1 MVELLSARRIFLL
14 AVILV
19 VVAMASAL
27 YLQYA
32 VGLMPCP
39 LCVIQRMGYIAAAI
53 FALLAALVA
62 RGTLMRPLLGFL
74 AIISAV
80 AGGGV
85 AAWHAWLLAYP
96 PESLSC
102 GRPFEWFS
110 DDFPLVTWLPKLFR
124 GDGDCLAVD
133 WKFLGLGV
141 PQLSALAFL
150 ALTALLVW
158 ATTTSLRDRS
168 RA

>member
-1 MVELLSARRIFLL
+1 MDDLLSARRIFLL

-27 YLQYA
+27 YLQYT
-32 VGLMPCP
+32 VGLPPCP

-62 RGTLMRPLLGFL
+62 RGTLARPLLGML
-74 AIISAV
+74 AMISAV

-85 AAWHAWLLAYP
+85 AVWHAWLLAYP

-141 PQLSALAFL
+141 PHLSALAFL

-158 ATTTSLRDRS
+158 ATITSLHDRS
-168 RA
+168 RR

>member
-1 MVELLSARRIFLL
+1 MRELLTARVLYGL
-14 AVILV
+14 AVVLV

-32 VGLMPCP
+32 VGLSPCP

-53 FALLAALVA
+53 FALLAALAGPGAARPALGVVA
-62 RGTLMRPLLGFL
+62 LLF
-74 AIISAV
+74 AV

-85 AAWHAWLLAYP
+85 AAWHSWLLAHP
-96 PESLSC
+96 PETLGC
-102 GRPFEWFS
+102 GRPFEWFNE
-110 DDFPLVTWLPKLFR
+110 DFPLVTWLPKLFR

-141 PQLSALAFL
+141 PHLSALTFL
-150 ALTALLVW
+150 VLVVVLVW
-158 ATTTSLRDRS
+158 ATRVALRE
-168 RA
+168 RAAR